1 MSVFVPPPLWRT
13 LGDPGNVTPLMP
25 FKQDCPPGS
34 EAKCSDERAKKL
46 SLGEVKVQQC
56 KRLFLRGLFQ
66 TFDTREVE
74 PRSIFN
80 ASFWPPKAAGV
91 LTEDGDAPLP
101 GG

>member
-1 MSVFVPPPLWRT
+1 MSVFVHLRRT

-34 EAKCSDERAKKL
+34 EAKCSDERAKKIE
-46 SLGEVKVQQC
+46 LGGGVKVQQC
-56 KRLFLRGLFQ
+56 KRLCLRGLFQ

-80 ASFWPPKAAGV
+80 ASFWPPQAAGV